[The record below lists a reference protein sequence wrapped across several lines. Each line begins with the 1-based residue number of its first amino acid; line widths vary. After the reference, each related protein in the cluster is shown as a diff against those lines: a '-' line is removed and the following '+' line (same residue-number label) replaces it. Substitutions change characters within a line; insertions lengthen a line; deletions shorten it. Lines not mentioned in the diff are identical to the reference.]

1 MFTDIPW
8 STVYNVSELEVLDW
22 SIKKKL
28 VRQVMANQQMEYLSS
43 P

>member
-8 STVYNVSELEVLDW
+8 STVYNVNELEVMEW

-28 VRQVMANQQMEYLSS
+28 VRQVMANQHMEYLGS